1 LAIPRH
7 ILKRTAVC
15 ILGIGFETA
24 CDTK

>member
-1 LAIPRH
+1 LATPHH

-15 ILGIGFETA
+15 ISGIGFETA